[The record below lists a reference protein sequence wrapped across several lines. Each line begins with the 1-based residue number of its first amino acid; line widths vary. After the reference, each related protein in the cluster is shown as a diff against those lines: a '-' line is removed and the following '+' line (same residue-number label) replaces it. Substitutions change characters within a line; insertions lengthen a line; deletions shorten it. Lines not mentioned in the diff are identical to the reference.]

1 MKKTRVLL
9 IALAT
14 LAILAVPGTAMAKG
28 PSQARLEGPGLPN
41 PITVR
46 GDGEP
51 GSGGNLA
58 ELAEQTGLFPAMFG
72 QTPDPMSPTRPP
84 GELGPRFV
92 VTYAIPSETVP
103 DEIHQDLYP
112 HAANGP
118 VTYTQPGQ
126 RFFGTEATHGG
137 WFRAPSALTATL
149 AAFGLPTEPP
159 QAVASPVAN
168 QANPTRSDDETG
180 TRVPLSRVLLLAAAG
195 LVALAGVGVTWGL
208 KRRHTA

>member
-1 MKKTRVLL
+1 MKTRVLL

-28 PSQARLEGPGLPN
+28 PSQARLDGPGLPN

-72 QTPDPMSPTRPP
+72 QTPNPMSPTRPL
-84 GELGPRFV
+84 GELGARFV
-92 VTYAIPSETVP
+92 VTYALPSETVP

-112 HAANGP
+112 YAATGP

-126 RFFGTEATHGG
+126 RFFGTEATLGG

-168 QANPTRSDDETG
+168 QANPSRSDGENG
-180 TRVPLSRVLLLAAAG
+180 THVPLSGVLLLAAAG

-208 KRRHTA
+208 KRRHVA

>member
-1 MKKTRVLL
+1 MRIRILL
-9 IALAT
+9 IAVAT
-14 LAILAVPGTAMAKG
+14 LAIVAVPGTAMAKG

-72 QTPDPMSPTRPP
+72 QTPNPMSPTRPP
-84 GELGPRFV
+84 GELGARFV
-92 VTYAIPSETVP
+92 VTYAVPSEAAP

-112 HAANGP
+112 YAATGP

-126 RFFGTEATHGG
+126 RFFGTEATLGG
-137 WFRAPSALTATL
+137 WFRAPSGLTATL
-149 AAFGLPTEPP
+149 AALGLPSEPP
-159 QAVASPVAN
+159 QVVASPVAN
-168 QANPTRSDDETG
+168 QANPTRSNDETG
-180 TRVPLSRVLLLAAAG
+180 TRVPLSRVVLLAAAG
-195 LVALAGVGVTWGL
+195 VVAFAGVGLTWGL
-208 KRRHTA
+208 KRRRIA

>member
-1 MKKTRVLL
+1 MKTRVLL
-9 IALAT
+9 IAVAT

-72 QTPDPMSPTRPP
+72 QTPNPMSPTRPP
-84 GELGPRFV
+84 GELGARFV
-92 VTYAIPSETVP
+92 VTYAVPSGAAP

-112 HAANGP
+112 YAATGP
-118 VTYTQPGQ
+118 VTYTRPGQ
-126 RFFGTEATHGG
+126 RFFGTEATLGG
-137 WFRAPSALTATL
+137 WFRAPSGLTATL
-149 AAFGLPTEPP
+149 AALGLPTELP
-159 QAVASPVAN
+159 QAAASPVAN
-168 QANPTRSDDETG
+168 QAIPTRSNDEAG
-180 TRVPLSRVLLLAAAG
+180 TRVPLSQVLLLAAAG
-195 LVALAGVGVTWGL
+195 VVALAGVSLTWGL
-208 KRRHTA
+208 KRRHIP

>member
-1 MKKTRVLL
+1 MKTRVLL
-9 IALAT
+9 IAVAT

-72 QTPDPMSPTRPP
+72 QTPNPMSPTRPP
-84 GELGPRFV
+84 GELGARFV
-92 VTYAIPSETVP
+92 VTYAVPSATAA
-103 DEIHQDLYP
+103 DQIHQDLYP
-112 HAANGP
+112 YAATGP

-126 RFFGTEATHGG
+126 RFFGIEATLGG
-137 WFRAPSALTATL
+137 WFRAPSDLTATL
-149 AAFGLPTEPP
+149 AALGLPSEPP

-168 QANPTRSDDETG
+168 QANPTRSNDETG
-180 TRVPLSRVLLLAAAG
+180 TRVPLSRVVLLAAAG
-195 LVALAGVGVTWGL
+195 VVAFAGVGLTWGL
-208 KRRHTA
+208 KRRRIA